1 MQKIVYDRKSGDG
14 IMILF
19 SKVSKKKA
27 DELINAWKETK
38 ELNELMKSYM
48 KVSLENQTVDRL
60 EITKEIREI
69 RNTQREIQDCL
80 DKIYNF
86 IEPLYFEMESKK
98 DNVEFSEEVKKLIDE
113 LHDPDKET
121 LNQTPLLWTET
132 EK

>member
-1 MQKIVYDRKSGDG
+1 
-14 IMILF
+14 MILV

-48 KVSLENQTVDRL
+48 KVNLENQTVDRL

-98 DNVEFSEEVKKLIDE
+98 DNVEFSEEFKKLIDE
-113 LHDPDKET
+113 IHDPDKET
-121 LNQTPLLWTET
+121 LNQTPLLWPET
-132 EK
+132 EVADFQKEQR

>member
-1 MQKIVYDRKSGDG
+1 
-14 IMILF
+14 MILF